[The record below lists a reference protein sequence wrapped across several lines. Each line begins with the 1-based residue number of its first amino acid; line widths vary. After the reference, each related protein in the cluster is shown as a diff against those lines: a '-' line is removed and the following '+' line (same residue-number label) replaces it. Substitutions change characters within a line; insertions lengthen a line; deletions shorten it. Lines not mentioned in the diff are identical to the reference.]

1 METDLN
7 LEPSSKVTV
16 CLVDGTSVDFENA
29 FVIHESGFVMV
40 STGDV
45 VVHYNSNVVNGIIF
59 GSEG

>member
-1 METDLN
+1 METDLRQSN
-7 LEPSSKVTV
+7 NVTV